1 MEQET
6 MIDLLRDSTHVNF
19 DDAERIRMPTLVRG
33 VPGFVEFRGMPWLR
47 GLFVPQVKSGP
58 SNNKPLH

>member
-6 MIDLLRDSTHVNF
+6 IIELLSHSTHVNF
-19 DDAERIRMPTLVRG
+19 DDADRIRMPTLVKG
-33 VPGFVEFRGMPWLR
+33 LPGTVEYRGMPWLR
-47 GLFVPQVKSGP
+47 GLFVPQVKSCP